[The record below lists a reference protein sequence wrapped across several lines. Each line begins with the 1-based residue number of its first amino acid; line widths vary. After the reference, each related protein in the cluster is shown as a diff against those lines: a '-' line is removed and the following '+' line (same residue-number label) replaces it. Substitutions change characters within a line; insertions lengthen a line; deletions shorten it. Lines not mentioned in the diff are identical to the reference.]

1 MDIHPIRN
9 DDDHSAA
16 LDLIERYWDAPDGS
30 EEADAL
36 DVLAVLVDAYENT
49 RWPIEALDP
58 IETIKAHM
66 VATGRSQADLAKVVG
81 SRSRASEVI
90 ARKRPLSINMVR
102 SLASEWNLPVALL
115 IAPYN
120 LKKTAAAKHAAPAK
134 KTGQRLRRARGH
146 KVAARKRVA
155 A

>member
-9 DDDHSAA
+9 DEDHSAA
-16 LDLIERYWDAPDGS
+16 LALIERYWDAPDGS

-36 DVLAVLVDAYENT
+36 DVLAVLVDDYENT
-49 RWPIEALDP
+49 RWPIEAMDP

-66 VATGRSQADLAKVVG
+66 TATGRSQADLAELVG

-90 ARKRPLSINMVR
+90 GRKRALTLGMIRN
-102 SLASEWNLPVALL
+102 LESEWNVPATLL
-115 IAPYN
+115 IASYN
-120 LKKTAAAKHAAPAK
+120 LRKTPRQKEGKGPATRANRKRRQQRAAA
-134 KTGQRLRRARGH
+134 RR
-146 KVAARKRVA
+146 RVA

>member
-9 DDDHSAA
+9 DADHSAA
-16 LDLIERYWDAPDGS
+16 LEMIERFWDAPDGS
-30 EEADAL
+30 KEADAL
-36 DVLAVLVDAYENT
+36 DVLAVLVDDYENT
-49 RWPIEALDP
+49 RWPIEVLDP

-66 VATGRSQADLAKVVG
+66 VATGRNQADLAQIVG

-90 ARKRPLSINMVR
+90 GRKRALTLGMIRN
-102 SLASEWNLPVALL
+102 LESEWNLPATLL

-120 LKKTAAAKHAAPAK
+120 LKKSPIGKEAK
-134 KTGQRLRRARGH
+134 KQPRA
-146 KVAARKRVA
+146 AARKRRHQRGQARRRVA